1 MRHTGH
7 DHRGV
12 TADAVARVEAGEVD
26 PACLVCRGI
35 VKSAAVMFGERPDAV
50 VPGESVSAAKECQ
63 VFFAVA
69 GRLQAQPAAAL
80 TGLGASRTSG
90 PHGPRDLT
98 DLAGLTAGDRARLVT
113 REAEPAPCDDRP
125 GESCA
130 SRAGRR
136 SPGCPAS

>member
-12 TADAVARVEAGEVD
+12 TAHAVARVEAGEVD

-35 VKSAAVMFGERPDAV
+35 LKSAAVMFGERPDAV
-50 VPGESVSAAKECQ
+50 VPGESVSAAKACQ

-69 GRLQAQPAAAL
+69 GRLQAQPTAAL
-80 TGLGASRTSG
+80 TGLGASRVSRASRRATGRGLSPGKPSRRRATTG
-90 PHGPRDLT
+90 P
-98 DLAGLTAGDRARLVT
+98 AR
-113 REAEPAPCDDRP
+113 
-125 GESCA
+125 SCA
-130 SRAGRR
+130 NRAGRR